1 MKLSVNTTGVLMP
14 LEGRGKE
21 NKLIPWSMIKKES
34 VVPAV
39 KRCTN
44 DKHGLDIYMVRKI
57 VNGEEHNS
65 IHLSEREALKA
76 VDLHLINNGKEPKY
90 ILKLK

>member
-1 MKLSVNTTGVLMP
+1 
-14 LEGRGKE
+14 
-21 NKLIPWSMIKKES
+21 
-34 VVPAV
+34 
-39 KRCTN
+39 
-44 DKHGLDIYMVRKI
+44 MVRKI

-90 ILKLK
+90 ILKRK